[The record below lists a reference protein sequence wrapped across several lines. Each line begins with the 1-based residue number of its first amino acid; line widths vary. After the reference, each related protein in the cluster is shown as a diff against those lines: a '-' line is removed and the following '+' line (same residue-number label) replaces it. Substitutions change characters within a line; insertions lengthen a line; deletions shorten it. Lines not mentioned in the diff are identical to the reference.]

1 MAFLYFSDPI
11 YLKMICRP
19 GYMIF
24 KKTVFGFPRFS
35 TMIFLA
41 FLLSMA
47 NSTMAQQDSLLA
59 ALNETLNNNAAYVKA
74 KLTRIDQYRKELAGI
89 ANKNNAQHYELLD
102 RLSDE
107 YKTFVYDSAF
117 VYINKLQRQAYL
129 LNDPVKI
136 AHSRIKLGFILI
148 SSGMFKE
155 TLDSLSSLNM
165 NEMPDSIRFNYYFVL
180 ARTYYD
186 LGDFDRD
193 VFYTPRY
200 TELGNKYIDS
210 ARSLRKPGSYDY
222 IYLNGLKNLKNEN
235 DEDALNDL
243 NSILQGYELTPHQ
256 LAVVASTLSYFYI
269 THNQS
274 EKAIDLLIQ
283 AAIADLESATK
294 ETSAMQLLA
303 EELYKKGDIANAYV
317 YIQQAMDDAIFYGA
331 RQRKIQVGAILP
343 LIAAEKLHNVDAQRR
358 LWLIYSTIITV
369 LSVLVIVFAWIIFR
383 QVKKLRLTH
392 KALLEANR
400 IKEEYI
406 GFYFNVNSEYLNKA
420 EALKKSIELKLVT
433 KKLEDIKFIVNNFN
447 PKKDRED
454 LYGNFDKIFLK
465 LFPDFVT
472 TFNSYFKEEDRIV
485 LKEGQLLNTEL
496 RIFALIRLGIHDTEK
511 IAKILDYSINT
522 IYNYKARVKG
532 KSLVPNE
539 QFEKK
544 IMEIS
549 AVQADL

>member
-1 MAFLYFSDPI
+1 MIRWPEWIVSGEVATKSVSDA
-11 YLKMICRP
+11 LR
-19 GYMIF
+19 
-24 KKTVFGFPRFS
+24 
-35 TMIFLA
+35 
-41 FLLSMA
+41 LSMYA
-47 NSTMAQQDSLLA
+47 FMAVFSFTVHTACAQQDSLLT
-59 ALNETLNNNAAYVKA
+59 ALNTTVGNSHIYVKA
-74 KLTRIDQYRKELAGI
+74 KLARIDQYRKELA
-89 ANKNNAQHYELLD
+89 ARKNTIQQYELLD

-136 AHSRIKLGFILI
+136 AHARIKLGFILI

-155 TLDSLSSLNM
+155 TLDSLSLLNM
-165 NEMPDSIRFNYYFVL
+165 NEMPDSIRFNYYFIL

-186 LGDFDRD
+186 LGDFVSD

-200 TELGNKYIDS
+200 TDLGNAYIDS

-243 NSILQGYELTPHQ
+243 NSILQGYELTAHQ

-274 EKAIDLLIQ
+274 DKAIDLLIQ
-283 AAIADLESATK
+283 AAMADIESATK

-303 EELYKKGDIANAYV
+303 EELYKKGDIANAYQ

-343 LIAAEKLHNVDAQRR
+343 LIAAEKLHNIEAQRK

-369 LSVLVIVFAWIIFR
+369 LSVLVVVFAWIIFR
-383 QVKKLRLTH
+383 QVKKLRVTQ
-392 KALLEANR
+392 KALLESNR

-433 KKLEDIKFIVNNFN
+433 KKLEDIKFIVNSFN

-472 TFNSYFKEEDRIV
+472 VFNSYFKEEDRII

-532 KSLVPNE
+532 KSLLPNE
-539 QFEKK
+539 QFENR
-544 IMEIS
+544 IMAIS
-549 AVQADL
+549 AMQPDL

>member
-1 MAFLYFSDPI
+1 MKASQ
-11 YLKMICRP
+11 
-19 GYMIF
+19 IF
-24 KKTVFGFPRFS
+24 VIGFFIAHS
-35 TMIFLA
+35 V
-41 FLLSMA
+41 SG
-47 NSTMAQQDSLLA
+47 QHDSLLNV
-59 ALNETLNNNAAYVKA
+59 LDTTLAN
-74 KLTRIDQYRKELAGI
+74 KELYVQARLERINSYRDQLSGLKSS
-89 ANKNNAQHYELLD
+89 NDVRHFELLD
-102 RLSDE
+102 KLSDE

-117 VYINKLQRQAYL
+117 IYILKLQQVAYKMK
-129 LNDPVKI
+129 DPVRI
-136 AHSRIKLGFILI
+136 AHARVKLGFILI
-148 SSGMFKE
+148 SSGLFKE
-155 TLDSLSSLNM
+155 TLDSLSSLNVKD
-165 NEMPDSIRFNYYFVL
+165 MPDSILFNYYFIL

-186 LGDFDRD
+186 LSDFDRD
-193 VFYTPRY
+193 SFYTPRY
-200 TELGNKYIDS
+200 IQLGNHYIDS
-210 ARSLRKPGSYDY
+210 ARTLRKPGSYDY
-222 IYLNGLKNLKNEN
+222 VYLNGLKNLKNEN

-243 NSILQGYELTPHQ
+243 NSILQGYELTQHQ

-274 EKAIDLLIQ
+274 EKAIDLLIK
-283 AAIADLESATK
+283 AGIADIQSATK

-303 EELYKKGDIANAYV
+303 EELYKKGDIANAYI

-358 LWLIYSTIITV
+358 LWLIYSGIITV
-369 LSVLVIVFAWIIFR
+369 LSVLVVVFAWIIFK
-383 QVKKLRLTH
+383 QVRKLRVTQ

-420 EALKKSIELKLVT
+420 EALKKSIELRLVT

-447 PKKDRED
+447 PQKDRED
-454 LYGNFDKIFLK
+454 LYDNFDKIFLK

-472 TFNSYFKEEDRIV
+472 TFNSYFREEDKIV

-496 RIFALIRLGIHDTEK
+496 RIFALIRLGIQDTER

-522 IYNYKARVKG
+522 IYNYKARVKS

-539 QFEKK
+539 QFERK

>member
-1 MAFLYFSDPI
+1 MLLRTI
-11 YLKMICRP
+11 WTK
-19 GYMIF
+19 F
-24 KKTVFGFPRFS
+24 KGGVNVPSYSQSG
-35 TMIFLA
+35 IFLLIL
-41 FLLSMA
+41 FFMLLSRLA
-47 NSTMAQQDSLLA
+47 IGQHDSLMTV
-59 ALNETLNNNAAYVKA
+59 LNATLTNKDTYVQA
-74 KLTRIDQYRKELAGI
+74 KLARIDKYHNQLVGLKV
-89 ANKNNAQHYELLD
+89 KNEDQHFDLLD
-102 RLSDE
+102 KLSDE

-117 VYINKLQRQAYL
+117 IYILKLQQVAYKMK
-129 LNDPVKI
+129 DPVRI
-136 AHSRIKLGFILI
+136 AHARVKLGFILI
-148 SSGMFKE
+148 SSGLFKE
-155 TLDSLSSLNM
+155 TLDSLSSLNVKD
-165 NEMPDSIRFNYYFVL
+165 MPDSILFNYYFIL

-200 TELGNKYIDS
+200 INLGNKYIDS
-210 ARSLRKPGSYDY
+210 ARRLRKPGSYDY
-222 IYLNGLKNLKNEN
+222 IYLNGLKNLKNQN
-235 DEDALNDL
+235 DEYALNDL

-283 AAIADLESATK
+283 AAVADIESATK
-294 ETSAMQLLA
+294 ETSAMQILA
-303 EELYKKGDIANAYV
+303 EELYKKGDIATAYI
-317 YIQQAMDDAIFYGA
+317 YIQQAMDDALFYGA

-343 LIAAEKLHNVDAQRR
+343 LIAAEKLHNIEAQRK
-358 LWLIYSTIITV
+358 LWLIYSTIITM
-369 LSVLVIVFAWIIFR
+369 LSVLVIVFAWIIFK
-383 QVKKLRLTH
+383 QVKKLRLTQ
-392 KALLEANR
+392 KALLESNR

-420 EALKKSIELKLVT
+420 ETLKKSIELKLVT

-447 PKKDRED
+447 PHKDRED
-454 LYGNFDKIFLK
+454 LYDNFDKTFLK

-496 RIFALIRLGIHDTEK
+496 RIFALIRLGIHDTER

-522 IYNYKARVKG
+522 IYNYKARVKS
-532 KSLVPNE
+532 KSILANE

-544 IMEIS
+544 IMEVS
-549 AVQADL
+549 AVQATL

>member
-1 MAFLYFSDPI
+1 MHWLVRKEFVSSPERTRLGFS
-11 YLKMICRP
+11 
-19 GYMIF
+19 
-24 KKTVFGFPRFS
+24 KT
-35 TMIFLA
+35 A
-41 FLLSMA
+41 LLTVLSLLFVLIA
-47 NSTMAQQDSLLA
+47 QVATAQQDSLITLLNTTLQNKDTYVQTKLA
-59 ALNETLNNNAAYVKA
+59 
-74 KLTRIDQYRKELAGI
+74 RINQYRDKLIEVSRR
-89 ANKNNAQHYELLD
+89 NDAQHFELLD
-102 RLSDE
+102 KLSDE

-117 VYINKLQRQAYL
+117 IYINKLQQVAYKMK
-129 LNDPVKI
+129 DPVRI
-136 AHSRIKLGFILI
+136 AHSRVKLGFILI

-155 TLDSLSSLNM
+155 TLDSLSTLNVD
-165 NEMPDSIRFNYYFVL
+165 NMPDSIRFNYYFIMG
-180 ARTYYD
+180 RTYYD

-200 TELGNKYIDS
+200 TDLGNLYIDS

-243 NSILQGYELTPHQ
+243 NSILQGYELTSHQ

-274 EKAIDLLIQ
+274 EKAIDLLIK
-283 AAIADLESATK
+283 AAIADIESATK

-343 LIAAEKLHNVDAQRR
+343 LIAAEKLHNIDAQRR
-358 LWLIYSTIITV
+358 LWLIYSTIITL
-369 LSVLVIVFAWIIFR
+369 LSVLVVVFAWIIFK
-383 QVKKLRLTH
+383 QVKKLRVTQ
-392 KALLEANR
+392 KALLESNR

-420 EALKKSIELKLVT
+420 ENLKKSIELKLVT
-433 KKLEDIKFIVNNFN
+433 KKLEDIKFIVNSFN
-447 PKKDRED
+447 PQKDRED
-454 LYGNFDKIFLK
+454 LYVNFDKIFLK
-465 LFPDFVT
+465 LFPDFVS

-532 KSLVPNE
+532 KSILPNE
-539 QFEKK
+539 QFEKR
-544 IMEIS
+544 IMEVS
-549 AVQADL
+549 AVHTDI

>member
-1 MAFLYFSDPI
+1 MLLQTIWIKFKGEGKVSSFNYSQAAVFFI
-11 YLKMICRP
+11 I
-19 GYMIF
+19 IF
-24 KKTVFGFPRFS
+24 F
-35 TMIFLA
+35 M
-41 FLLSMA
+41 LLSRPA
-47 NSTMAQQDSLLA
+47 IGQHDSLMVVLNTTLA
-59 ALNETLNNNAAYVKA
+59 NKDTYVQA
-74 KLTRIDQYRKELAGI
+74 KLARIDKYHEQLVGLKI
-89 ANKNNAQHYELLD
+89 KNEAQHFDLLD
-102 RLSDE
+102 KLSDE

-117 VYINKLQRQAYL
+117 IYILKLQQVAYKMK
-129 LNDPVKI
+129 DPVRI
-136 AHSRIKLGFILI
+136 AHARVKLGFILI
-148 SSGMFKE
+148 SSGLFKE
-155 TLDSLSSLNM
+155 TLDSLSSLNVK
-165 NEMPDSIRFNYYFVL
+165 NMPDSILFNYYFIL

-200 TELGNKYIDS
+200 THLGNRYIDS
-210 ARSLRKPGSYDY
+210 ARNLRKPGSYDY

-243 NSILQGYELTPHQ
+243 NSILQGYDLTSHQ
-256 LAVVASTLSYFYI
+256 VAVVTSTLSYFYI

-274 EKAIDLLIQ
+274 EKAIDLLIT
-283 AAIADLESATK
+283 AAIADIESATK

-303 EELYKKGDIANAYV
+303 EELYKKGEIATAYI

-343 LIAAEKLHNVDAQRR
+343 LIAAEKLHNVEAQRK
-358 LWLIYSTIITV
+358 LWLIYSTIITL
-369 LSVLVIVFAWIIFR
+369 LSVLVVVFAWIIFK
-383 QVKKLRLTH
+383 QVKKLRVTQ
-392 KALLEANR
+392 KALLESNR

-447 PKKDRED
+447 PHKDRED
-454 LYGNFDKIFLK
+454 LYDNFDKTFLK

-496 RIFALIRLGIHDTEK
+496 RIFALIRLGIHDTER

-522 IYNYKARVKG
+522 IYNYKARVKS
-532 KSLVPNE
+532 KSILANE

-544 IMEIS
+544 IMEVS
-549 AVQADL
+549 AVQAAL

>member
-1 MAFLYFSDPI
+1 
-11 YLKMICRP
+11 
-19 GYMIF
+19 
-24 KKTVFGFPRFS
+24 
-35 TMIFLA
+35 
-41 FLLSMA
+41 
-47 NSTMAQQDSLLA
+47 MAQQDSLINVLNT
-59 ALNETLNNNAAYVKA
+59 ALQNKDTYVQA
-74 KLTRIDQYRKELAGI
+74 KLARIDQYRNQLAGLTG
-89 ANKNNAQHYELLD
+89 KNDAQHFDLLD
-102 RLSDE
+102 KLSDE

-117 VYINKLQRQAYL
+117 IYINKLQQVAYEMK
-129 LNDPVKI
+129 DPVRI
-136 AHSRIKLGFILI
+136 AHARVKLGFILI

-155 TLDSLSSLNM
+155 TLDSLSGISAADL
-165 NEMPDSIRFNYYFVL
+165 PDSIRFNYYFIL
-180 ARTYYD
+180 GRTYYD

-243 NSILQGYELTPHQ
+243 NSILQGYELTSHQ
-256 LAVVASTLSYFYI
+256 LAVVASTLSYFYV
-269 THNQS
+269 THGQA

-283 AAIADLESATK
+283 AALADIVTATK
-294 ETSAMQLLA
+294 ETSAMSLLA

-343 LIAAEKLHNVDAQRR
+343 LIAAEKLHNVEAQRR
-358 LWLIYSTIITV
+358 LWLIYSTIITL
-369 LSVLVIVFAWIIFR
+369 LSVLVVVFAWIIFK
-383 QVKKLRLTH
+383 QVKKLRVAQN
-392 KALLEANR
+392 ALLESNR

-433 KKLEDIKFIVNNFN
+433 KKLEDIKFIVNSFN

-472 TFNSYFKEEDRIV
+472 TFNSYFKEEDRII
-485 LKEGQLLNTEL
+485 LKDGQLLNTEL
-496 RIFALIRLGIHDTEK
+496 RIFALIRLGIHDPEK

-522 IYNYKARVKG
+522 IYNYKARVKS
-532 KSLVPNE
+532 KSTLPNE

-544 IMEIS
+544 MMEVS
-549 AVQADL
+549 AV

>member
-1 MAFLYFSDPI
+1 MASPSVGIALRSDNVNRVKRLLI
-11 YLKMICRP
+11 IAVILLGSR
-19 GYMIF
+19 
-24 KKTVFGFPRFS
+24 TVD
-35 TMIFLA
+35 
-41 FLLSMA
+41 
-47 NSTMAQQDSLLA
+47 AQEDSLITLLNKTLQGRDTYVDARLA
-59 ALNETLNNNAAYVKA
+59 RINQYRAE
-74 KLTRIDQYRKELAGI
+74 LTRLPATSDTQ
-89 ANKNNAQHYELLD
+89 QFELLD

-117 VYINKLQRQAYL
+117 IYINKLQHVAYRL
-129 LNDPVKI
+129 KDPVKI
-136 AHSRIKLGFILI
+136 AHARIKLGFILI

-155 TLDSLSSLNM
+155 TLDSLSSLQV

-200 TELGNKYIDS
+200 NALGNKYIDS

-222 IYLNGLKNLKNEN
+222 VYLNGLKNLKNEN
-235 DEDALNDL
+235 DNDALNDL
-243 NSILQGYELTPHQ
+243 NSLLVGYELTPHE

-269 THNQS
+269 THGQS
-274 EKAIDLLIQ
+274 EKAIDLLIR
-283 AAIADLESATK
+283 AAIADIVTATK

-303 EELYKKGDIANAYV
+303 EELYKKGDIGNAYV

-331 RQRKIQVGAILP
+331 RQRKIQVSAVLP

-358 LWLIYSTIITV
+358 LWLIYSTIITL
-369 LSVLVIVFAWIIFR
+369 LSVLVVVFAWIIFK
-383 QVKKLRLTH
+383 QVKKLRIAQ
-392 KALLEANR
+392 KALLESNR

-433 KKLEDIKFIVNNFN
+433 RKMEDIKFIVNSFN

-472 TFNSYFKEEDRIV
+472 TFNSYFREEDRIV

-532 KSLVPNE
+532 KSTLPNE

-544 IMEIS
+544 IMEVS
-549 AVQADL
+549 AVQADI

>member
-1 MAFLYFSDPI
+1 MLLQPIWIKLKEGKVSSFCYSRYAIFFLV
-11 YLKMICRP
+11 
-19 GYMIF
+19 IF
-24 KKTVFGFPRFS
+24 FV
-35 TMIFLA
+35 
-41 FLLSMA
+41 LLSQLA
-47 NSTMAQQDSLLA
+47 IGQHDSLVTVLNTTLA
-59 ALNETLNNNAAYVKA
+59 NKDTYVQA
-74 KLTRIDQYRKELAGI
+74 KLARIDRYHKQLVGLKL
-89 ANKNNAQHYELLD
+89 KNEVQHFEILD
-102 RLSDE
+102 NLSDE

-117 VYINKLQRQAYL
+117 IYINKLQQVAYTMK
-129 LNDPVKI
+129 DPVRI
-136 AHSRIKLGFILI
+136 AHARVKLGFILI
-148 SSGMFKE
+148 SSGLFKE
-155 TLDSLSSLNM
+155 TLDSLSSLNVKD
-165 NEMPDSIRFNYYFVL
+165 MPDSILFNYYFIL

-200 TELGNKYIDS
+200 IHLGNRYIDS

-274 EKAIDLLIQ
+274 EKAIDLLIT
-283 AAIADLESATK
+283 AAIADIESATK

-303 EELYKKGDIANAYV
+303 EELYKKGDIATAYI

-343 LIAAEKLHNVDAQRR
+343 LIAAEKLHNIEAQRK
-358 LWLIYSTIITV
+358 LWLIYSTIITL
-369 LSVLVIVFAWIIFR
+369 LSVLVVVFAWIIFK
-383 QVKKLRLTH
+383 QVKKLRVTQ
-392 KALLEANR
+392 KALLESNR

-420 EALKKSIELKLVT
+420 ETLKKSIELKLVT
-433 KKLEDIKFIVNNFN
+433 KKLEEIKFIVNSFN
-447 PKKDRED
+447 PQKDRED
-454 LYGNFDKIFLK
+454 LYDNFDKTFLK

-472 TFNSYFKEEDRIV
+472 TFNSYFKEEDRII

-496 RIFALIRLGIHDTEK
+496 RIFALIRLGIHDTER

-522 IYNYKARVKG
+522 IYNYKARVKS
-532 KSLVPNE
+532 KSILPNE

-544 IMEIS
+544 IMEVS

>member
-1 MAFLYFSDPI
+1 MRL
-11 YLKMICRP
+11 
-19 GYMIF
+19 
-24 KKTVFGFPRFS
+24 KTVLERCSPEKAFS
-35 TMIFLA
+35 SVRATAAQFFVIA
-41 FLLSMA
+41 FFITHGA
-47 NSTMAQQDSLLA
+47 IGQHDSLMQVLDTTLA
-59 ALNETLNNNAAYVKA
+59 N
-74 KLTRIDQYRKELAGI
+74 KELYVQARLERINSYRNQLSQLKTG
-89 ANKNNAQHYELLD
+89 NDVRHFELLD

-117 VYINKLQRQAYL
+117 VYILKLQQVAYKMK
-129 LNDPVKI
+129 DPVRV
-136 AHSRIKLGFILI
+136 AHARVKLGFILI
-148 SSGMFKE
+148 SSGLFKE
-155 TLDSLSSLNM
+155 TLDSLSSLNVKD
-165 NEMPDSIRFNYYFVL
+165 MPDSILFNYYFIL

-186 LGDFDRD
+186 LSDFDRD
-193 VFYTPRY
+193 SFYTPRY
-200 TELGNKYIDS
+200 IRLGNHYIDS
-210 ARSLRKPGSYDY
+210 ARALRKPGSYDY
-222 IYLNGLKNLKNEN
+222 VYLNGLKNLKNQN

-243 NSILQGYELTPHQ
+243 NSILQGYELTQHQ

-274 EKAIDLLIQ
+274 EKAIDLLIK
-283 AAIADLESATK
+283 AGIADIQSATK

-303 EELYKKGDIANAYV
+303 QELYKKGDIANAYI

-331 RQRKIQVGAILP
+331 RQRKIQVGAVLP
-343 LIAAEKLHNVDAQRR
+343 LIAAEKLHNVEAQRR
-358 LWLIYSTIITV
+358 LWLIYSSIITV
-369 LSVLVIVFAWIIFR
+369 LSVLVVVFAWIIFR
-383 QVKKLRLTH
+383 QVKKLRVTQ

-406 GFYFNVNSEYLNKA
+406 GFYFNVNSEYLNKT

-433 KKLEDIKFIVNNFN
+433 KKLEDIKFIVNSFN
-447 PKKDRED
+447 PQKDRED
-454 LYGNFDKIFLK
+454 LYDNFDKIFLK

-472 TFNSYFKEEDRIV
+472 TFNSYFREEDKIV

-496 RIFALIRLGIHDTEK
+496 RIFALIRLGIHDTER

-522 IYNYKARVKG
+522 IYNYKARVKS

-539 QFEKK
+539 QFERK

>member
-1 MAFLYFSDPI
+1 MASWHSWGNLYKNLIRLRVWHLQPALRHALS
-11 YLKMICRP
+11 
-19 GYMIF
+19 G
-24 KKTVFGFPRFS
+24 
-35 TMIFLA
+35 
-41 FLLSMA
+41 FLLILTTVLSA
-47 NSTMAQQDSLLA
+47 IGQPDSLIL
-59 ALNETLNNNAAYVKA
+59 TLNTTLQNKERYVQA
-74 KLTRIDQYRKELAGI
+74 RQIRINQYRDQLSKTSPE
-89 ANKNNAQHYELLD
+89 NNLQHFELLD
-102 RLSDE
+102 KLSDE

-117 VYINKLQRQAYL
+117 IYINKLQTVAYKMK
-129 LNDPVKI
+129 DPIRI
-136 AHSRIKLGFILI
+136 AHSRVKLGFILI

-155 TLDSLSSLNM
+155 TLDSLSTLNVRD
-165 NEMPDSIRFNYYFVL
+165 MPDSILFNYYFLL

-193 VFYTPRY
+193 VFYTPKY
-200 TELGNKYIDS
+200 TDLGNKYIDS

-243 NSILQGYELTPHQ
+243 NSILQGYELTSHQ

-274 EKAIDLLIQ
+274 EKAIDLLIK
-283 AAIADLESATK
+283 AAIADIESATK

-358 LWLIYSTIITV
+358 LWLIYSTIITL
-369 LSVLVIVFAWIIFR
+369 LSVLVIVFAWIILK
-383 QVKKLRLTH
+383 QVRKLRLTQ
-392 KALLEANR
+392 KALLESNR

-465 LFPDFVT
+465 LFPDFVA
-472 TFNSYFKEEDRIV
+472 TFNSYFKDEDRIV
-485 LKEGQLLNTEL
+485 LKDGQLLNTEL

-532 KSLVPNE
+532 KSLLPNE

>member
-1 MAFLYFSDPI
+1 MLVTRIS
-11 YLKMICRP
+11 
-19 GYMIF
+19 
-24 KKTVFGFPRFS
+24 
-35 TMIFLA
+35 LA
-41 FLLSMA
+41 QA
-47 NSTMAQQDSLLA
+47 DSLL
-59 ALNETLNNNAAYVKA
+59 TILNNTLQNKETYVQA
-74 KLTRIDQYRKELAGI
+74 RLARINQYRHKLENLPHTSD
-89 ANKNNAQHYELLD
+89 AQHFELLD
-102 RLSDE
+102 KLSDE

-117 VYINKLQRQAYL
+117 VYINKLQQVAYKME
-129 LNDPVKI
+129 DPVRI
-136 AHSRIKLGFILI
+136 AHARIKLGFILI

-155 TLDSLSSLNM
+155 TLDSLSGIQVREL
-165 NEMPDSIRFNYYFVL
+165 PDSIRFNYYFIMG
-180 ARTYYD
+180 RTYYD

-200 TELGNKYIDS
+200 TDLGNTYIDS

-222 IYLNGLKNLKNEN
+222 IYLRGLKNLKNEN
-235 DEDALNDL
+235 DEDALSDL
-243 NSILQGYELTPHQ
+243 NSILKGYELTPHQ

-283 AAIADLESATK
+283 AALADIVSATK
-294 ETSAMQLLA
+294 ETSAMSLLA
-303 EELYKKGDIANAYV
+303 EELYKKGDIANAYI
-317 YIQQAMDDAIFYGA
+317 YIQQAMDDATFYGA

-343 LIAAEKLHNVDAQRR
+343 LIAAEKLHNIDAQRR
-358 LWLIYSTIITV
+358 IWFIYSTIITV
-369 LSVLVIVFAWIIFR
+369 LSVLVIVFAWIIFN
-383 QVKKLRLTH
+383 QVKKLRLTQ
-392 KALLEANR
+392 KALLESNR

-420 EALKKSIELKLVT
+420 ENLKKSIELKLVT

-447 PKKDRED
+447 PRKDRED
-454 LYGNFDKIFLK
+454 LYVNFDRIFLK
-465 LFPDFVT
+465 LFPDFVA
-472 TFNSYFKEEDRIV
+472 TFNSYFKEEDRIT

-522 IYNYKARVKG
+522 IYNYKARVKS
-532 KSLVPNE
+532 KSILPNE

-544 IMEIS
+544 IMEVS